1 MAETSLT
8 ASQRRRSLAAAIGCT
23 SVAGTAMGLTWP
35 LLALILE
42 SQGVSSSLI
51 GLSSASQSLAV
62 FAAAPAAPRLI
73 LRFGMVR
80 TLAGCVAVAVTALLL
95 LPLYANV
102 YAWFPIRFLLG
113 ASTMILF
120 IGCETWVNQI
130 AAEASR
136 GRVIGIFGF
145 LWSAGFVAG
154 PLIIRIT
161 GIEGWTPFLAGV
173 ALIVIAALPLPLAR
187 DVAPAIKGRATG
199 GILRFVRL
207 APAVLLAAPLL
218 GAVDYIN
225 DSFLPLYA
233 MHHGLSQASAVTLLA
248 VLQAG
253 VTLSHPPVGWLAD
266 RMDRRRLLLAT
277 TGVTLVL
284 ALALPGVV
292 GHPWL
297 LWPVVLIWGTAIGGI
312 WTVAVVLLGER
323 FRGSDLA
330 GALAASS
337 VLYGFG
343 SVGGP
348 SLAGFAMDAWD
359 PLAIPLLIALVCLL
373 YLPVTLVRERGHAD
387 GAEKV

>member
-1 MAETSLT
+1 
-8 ASQRRRSLAAAIGCT
+8 
-23 SVAGTAMGLTWP
+23 MGLTWP

-253 VTLSHPPVGWLAD
+253 VTLSHPPVAGWRIGWTGAVCCSP
-266 RMDRRRLLLAT
+266 RRASRWSSRSPF
-277 TGVTLVL
+277 
-284 ALALPGVV
+284 PGSS
-292 GHPWL
+292 
-297 LWPVVLIWGTAIGGI
+297 GI
-312 WTVAVVLLGER
+312 PGCCGR
-323 FRGSDLA
+323 S
-330 GALAASS
+330 
-337 VLYGFG
+337 
-343 SVGGP
+343 
-348 SLAGFAMDAWD
+348 
-359 PLAIPLLIALVCLL
+359 C
-373 YLPVTLVRERGHAD
+373 
-387 GAEKV
+387 